1 MATASDITIISEGL
15 NTLGKDVCEKQKI
28 IIKKA
33 EQGRKF
39 MNMLKMGTDLNIKE
53 KDYNESIMNLLHY
66 KQYNILTQQI
76 FLRWDELK
84 INGSYSEQ
92 AYINTGNFTKQ
103 MYDDFNEEL
112 FEITMTDLLFYK
124 SNGDENK
131 IDKLL
136 NIYEELM
143 GKEWL
148 DAKFLKSLKKERK

>member
-1 MATASDITIISEGL
+1 MATVSDITIISEGL
-15 NTLGKDVCEKQKI
+15 NTLGKDVCEKQKN

-53 KDYNESIMNLLHY
+53 KDYNETIMNLLHY